1 MDCIFCRIVSGEIK
15 SEKVYEDD
23 RVLAFNDLEPQ
34 APVHILI
41 IPKKHIESTDD
52 LTAEDADLIGHIFL
66 VAAKLAKEHGLDNG
80 YRIVNNC
87 KEDGGQSVLHLHFHL
102 LGGRKMLWPAG

>member
-1 MDCIFCRIVSGEIK
+1 MNCIFCRIISGEIN
-15 SEKVYEDD
+15 SEKVYEDSQ
-23 RVLAFNDLEPQ
+23 VLAFKDLEPQ

-41 IPKKHIESTDD
+41 VPKKHIESTDD
-52 LTAEDADLIGHIFL
+52 LTVNDANLIGHIFL
-66 VAAKLAKEHGLDNG
+66 VAAKLAKEYGLNNG

-87 KEDGGQSVLHLHFHL
+87 KEDGGQSVPHLHFHL